1 MFRMVKRGRR
11 PGKEI
16 RPMPSPEATNVG
28 KAVAARVGSNIR
40 EVRTRLDM
48 TQAQLAAPEFS
59 ISYISAIERG
69 KIRPSLKALSVLAK
83 RLDVPLTFLLEGSP
97 SDATEAR
104 AIGYSPTDAGPDIR
118 VDVEL
123 LQADVLIQQGNFHE
137 AEELLAPVQPERIT
151 TDQVYRLY
159 LLRGLVHLGA
169 GEYQEAVVD
178 LRSALSQ
185 GESLNESEYT
195 ERARYQLGKAYFS
208 LHNYT
213 LALENHLR
221 CKAVIDQGVI
231 TDPIFALDVYT
242 GLANDYFRIGDLGQ
256 ATTYYRRALDI
267 LNVFSKDT
275 RGFAQ
280 KYMEIGQQYKTTG
293 KVLMAR
299 DYTMRS
305 LAVYEMRDEQRLVGL
320 THQRLGKTFE
330 RQGNLAAAEQ
340 EYREAITIERDLHDE
355 VAASI
360 CHTSLA
366 ELLLKQSRIDDA
378 EHEAQEAL
386 RYAEQGNDA
395 EAQGQA
401 LIALAEIRHLTKDYA
416 GEDAFFTRALDLL
429 ENANASDIAASAYF
443 RYANMLEERNEVQR
457 SLNAIKK
464 AFEHQR
470 KGKRGELE

>member
-1 MFRMVKRGRR
+1 
-11 PGKEI
+11 
-16 RPMPSPEATNVG
+16 MPSPETANVG

-69 KIRPSLKALSVLAK
+69 KIRPSLKALSVLAR

-104 AIGYSPTDAGPDIR
+104 AIGYSPTDAGPDQRID
-118 VDVEL
+118 VDL
-123 LQADVLIQQGNFHE
+123 LQADVLIQQGKFHE
-137 AEELLAPVQPERIT
+137 AEELLTPIQPDRIT

-159 LLRGLVHLGA
+159 LLRGQTHLEA

-185 GESLNESEYT
+185 GESLNDSEYA
-195 ERARYQLGKAYFS
+195 ERARYLLGNAYFA

-213 LALENHLR
+213 LALEHHIR
-221 CKAVIDQGVI
+221 CNTALEQETIG
-231 TDPIFALDVYT
+231 DPLFSLDVYT
-242 GLANDYFRIGDLGQ
+242 ALANDYFRINDLEK
-256 ATTYYRRALDI
+256 ATHYYRHALAI
-267 LNVFSKDT
+267 LDAFSRDT
-275 RGFAQ
+275 RSFART
-280 KYMEIGQQYKTTG
+280 YMEIAQHYKSMG
-293 KVLMAR
+293 KLLMAR

-305 LAVYEMRDEQRLVGL
+305 LAIYEMRNEQRLVGI
-320 THQRLGKTFE
+320 THQKLGKTFE
-330 RQGNLAAAEQ
+330 RQDNLQEAEQ
-340 EYREAITIERDLHDE
+340 EYRIAIGIERELQDE
-355 VAASI
+355 VASSL

-366 ELLLKQSRIDDA
+366 ELLLKQNRLDEA
-378 EHEAQEAL
+378 EREAQEAL
-386 RYAEQGNDA
+386 RFAEQGDDPQ
-395 EAQGQA
+395 AQGQA
-401 LIALAEIRHLTKDYA
+401 LIALAEIRHRTQDYA
-416 GEDAFFTRALDLL
+416 GEDEFFTRSLDLL

-443 RYANMLEERNEVQR
+443 RYANMLEERNDVQR

-470 KGKRGELE
+470 KSKRGDIE